1 MDVSLHIVNA
11 DGHLSKLADMVS
23 YLGPFKSSS
32 NFKLMET
39 AMFQAINENP
49 NKKRPCWGTGASGLC
64 FSKMS
69 WNTLRL
75 QIAQLSLFFHDYTDY
90 CNTHTLQAHHFS
102 MLTPFPNLFF
112 LSHFFSKNCSTPSK
126 SWTDFIFIWATVQK
140 IFPYFPW
147 VILVV

>member
-1 MDVSLHIVNA
+1 MDVSLHVVNA

-39 AMFQAINENP
+39 AMFQAVNENP
-49 NKKRPCWGTGASGLC
+49 NKKRPSWGTGASGLC

-75 QIAQLSLFFHDYTDY
+75 QIAQLSLFFHDYTD
-90 CNTHTLQAHHFS
+90 TVI
-102 MLTPFPNLFF
+102 LTPSRPIT
-112 LSHFFSKNCSTPSK
+112 SPC
-126 SWTDFIFIWATVQK
+126 
-140 IFPYFPW
+140 
-147 VILVV
+147 